1 MLSGAPVICQLL
13 TQAKTLPSTPY
24 IKFSPG
30 DHVLRLL
37 RNWKNLYIEICDK
50 KCQNSISK
58 KKNNL
63 RHVKYFGVPEII
75 DNFIFYWNASSSPS
89 PRLRFYGWG
98 WSATCLVYYNENS
111 WKYAEEISIFSYQNF
126 LLFKK
131 QKQKKSPNCN
141 KD

>member
-1 MLSGAPVICQLL
+1 MLSRAPVICQLL

-50 KCQNSISK
+50 KCQSSISK

-75 DNFIFYWNASSSPS
+75 DNFISIETHHPPPPPDYDFMDEAGP
-89 PRLRFYGWG
+89 LRAWY
-98 WSATCLVYYNENS
+98 TTMKTHENM
-111 WKYAEEISIFSYQNF
+111 
-126 LLFKK
+126 
-131 QKQKKSPNCN
+131 QKK
-141 KD
+141 